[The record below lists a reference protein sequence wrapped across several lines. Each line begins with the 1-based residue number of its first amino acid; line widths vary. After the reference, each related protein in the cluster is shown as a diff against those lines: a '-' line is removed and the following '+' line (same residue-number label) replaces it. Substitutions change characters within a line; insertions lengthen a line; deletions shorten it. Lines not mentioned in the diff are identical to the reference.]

1 MTTNPAAVVFGTPHG
16 DFPEG
21 GTLPSAYMDQV
32 EAFLI
37 ALEAMSLLATARANL
52 PADGVTD
59 MGPALQAAYDSGDR
73 IVSLDP
79 KGVYLWD
86 TEVFTDETDPEDQCL
101 VIHGNGAK
109 ILLGPNLPTVSASGV
124 TAFSGT
130 RFAIFPN
137 TLRAAEAGGVVTIS
151 DANRATGAGGA
162 LRSLIVND
170 VVIDGQS
177 ANRGFCYANRTAVTM
192 IGVKFDD
199 GRVCSTWWDYTDANT
214 YIGCYS
220 RGNGYSGQWF
230 VEQVAQGDGVVILG
244 PKADSTVGFYK
255 GTGCR
260 GMFVAGVV
268 TGAFEFH
275 DCSNVD
281 FRGGHQEGQQ
291 NDATTLKLYNT
302 DAAYHGSIYLNAT
315 QPAVIVDDSGGTAG
329 SVLRLLDVQVVSLYT
344 SGDSARAPLLSITP
358 NHATRVHARRV
369 RGVTATTAMAG
380 EHFDGPQPTITGSAA
395 IISAAGTASALAA
408 IARGS
413 WDLAAT
419 TSSAAFVLRDAR
431 GLTITTR
438 EPSAPTIAQITTDS
452 GVNTGGTLTN
462 GQVYEYAVAVMD
474 ARGKFGAVSAAV
486 SATPSSKGGTRILLE
501 LPNSPSVVKVWR
513 KTGTGVLTAPTVSAV
528 LPVGARRAYL
538 LDTGANVSGAAWA
551 AATDIPNTVAAA
563 NTTLDGVAIG
573 TGFLYVEAG
582 AWKVLGGSG
591 TVTTIGPA

>member
-1 MTTNPAAVVFGTPHG
+1 MTTNPAAVTFGTPHG
-16 DFPEG
+16 DFAPSDE
-21 GTLPSAYMDQV
+21 LPSAYMDQV
-32 EAFLI
+32 ETFLI
-37 ALEAMSLLATARANL
+37 AMEAMSALATAKANL

-73 IVSLDP
+73 TIVLDP

-86 TEVFTDETDPEDQCL
+86 TEVFVDETDPEDQCL

-109 ILLGPNLPTVSASGV
+109 ILLGSSLPTISASGV

-137 TLRAAEAGGVVTIS
+137 TLRTAESGGVVTIS
-151 DANRATGAGGA
+151 DANRATGSGGA
-162 LRSLIVND
+162 LRSLVVHD

-177 ANRGFCYANRTAVTM
+177 ANRGFCYANRTPVTM
-192 IGVKFDD
+192 INVKFDD
-199 GRVCSTWWDYTDANT
+199 GRVCSTWWDYTDGNT

-230 VEQVAQGDGVVILG
+230 VEQVAQGDAVVILG

-260 GMFVAGVV
+260 GMFVGGVV

-281 FRGGHQEGQQ
+281 MRGGHQEGQQ

-315 QPAVIVDDSGGTAG
+315 QPGVTVDDSGGTSG
-329 SVLRLLDVQVVSLYT
+329 SVLRLGDVQAVSLFT
-344 SGDSARAPLLSITP
+344 SGDGARAPLLSITP
-358 NHATRVHARRV
+358 NHATRVHARRM
-369 RGVTATTAMAG
+369 RGVTATTGMAG

-395 IISAAGTASALAA
+395 IIAAAATPAALAA

-419 TSSAAFVLRDAR
+419 TSSSAFVLRDAR
-431 GLTITTR
+431 GLVITTR
-438 EPSAPTIAQITTDS
+438 EPSAPVIAQITTDS
-452 GVNTGGTLTN
+452 GVNPGGTLVE
-462 GQVYEYAVAVMD
+462 GQVYEYAVAVLD
-474 ARGKFGAVSAAV
+474 ARGKFGAASAAV
-486 SATPSSKGGTRILLE
+486 SATPSAKGGTRILLE
-501 LPNSPSVVKVWR
+501 LPNAPSVVKVWR
-513 KTGTGVLTAPTVSAV
+513 KTGTGVLAAPTVSVV

-538 LDTGANVSGAAWA
+538 LDTGANISGRAVA
-551 AATDIPNTVAAA
+551 AAADVPNTVAGA
-563 NTTLDGVAIG
+563 NTTLDGVEIG
-573 TGFLYVEAG
+573 AGFLYVEAG
-582 AWKVLGGSG
+582 AWKALGGSG
-591 TVTTIGPA
+591 TVTTLAPA